1 MFGTVMF
8 KPDLEFEQPQTIDVI
23 GRRLQVLYFGHS
35 SGPGDV
41 AVLDQQSGVL
51 FAGGLLDELRIPDV
65 QDADLDGWTQAL
77 QALRRLP
84 VKLVVP
90 GHGPVASVKVID
102 AVDRYLAELRTRVL
116 ALLQSGTALSEVPD
130 AAALPD
136 FAQWDQYE
144 TIHRRNASI
153 LFVRYEREQMFKQAA
168 SQD

>member
-1 MFGTVMF
+1 M
-8 KPDLEFEQPQTIDVI
+8 
-23 GRRLQVLYFGHS
+23 
-35 SGPGDV
+35 
-41 AVLDQQSGVL
+41 
-51 FAGGLLDELRIPDV
+51 
-65 QDADLDGWTQAL
+65 
-77 QALRRLP
+77 
-84 VKLVVP
+84 P

-102 AVDRYLAELRTRVL
+102 AVDRYLAELRARVL
-116 ALLQSGTALSEVPD
+116 ALLQSGAALSEVPD